1 MRVIVADDEGLARD
15 ELLYLLG
22 CHRDVV
28 VVGEASNG
36 REVVEKISQLAPDV
50 VFLDI
55 QMPDVNGLVTAKEIQ
70 NLARPPFL
78 VFATAFDCHALEAFA
93 LEAVD
98 YLLKPFSQERV
109 NDTLDRLR
117 KLLAK
122 PQLSLDTLVDVL
134 GRLQVE
140 ASRPPKRIAV
150 TENDKTLFVDPEQ
163 IVYIF
168 REDREVWICLTEGRY
183 RCPFSL
189 QELEE
194 KLRSYS
200 FFRPH
205 RSYLVNL
212 RYVGAATP
220 WFNGAY
226 QLIMK
231 DRAKSVIPVSR
242 NQVKSLHDELAL

>member
-1 MRVIVADDEGLARD
+1 MRVIVADDESLARD

-22 CHRDVV
+22 CHQDVA

-36 REVVEKISQLAPDV
+36 REVVEKISQLTPDV

-55 QMPDVNGLVTAKEIQ
+55 QMPDVDGLATAKEIQ
-70 NLARPPFL
+70 TLTRPPFL

-98 YLLKPFSQERV
+98 YLLKPFSPERV
-109 NDTLDRLR
+109 DITLDRLR
-117 KLLAK
+117 NLLLK
-122 PQLSLDTLVDVL
+122 PQLSLDTLAYAL
-134 GRLQVE
+134 RRLQVE

-150 TENDKTLFVDPEQ
+150 TDDEKTLFVDPEQ

-168 REDREVWICLTEGRY
+168 REDRDVWICLPEGRY
-183 RCPFSL
+183 RCSFSL
-189 QELEE
+189 QELED
-194 KLRSYS
+194 KLRTYS

-212 RYVGAATP
+212 RYVCATTP

-226 QLIMK
+226 QLIMQ